1 MPTNK
6 KPNPGAPPAPTLSR
20 IVVNEKKAPVWR
32 WEQFQKTPATPEELE
47 AMWSHP
53 AAHGPGIVCGKVS
66 GGLEVIDIDTKND
79 PAGTLHTDYF
89 AQIDPELF
97 ARLYIVG
104 TRSGGAHVYYRCAQ
118 PEGNQK
124 LAPRPATA
132 ADVDSTPGHPI
143 YLIETRG
150 EGGQV
155 VCPPTPGYSV
165 IQGSEAEIPYLTDIE
180 RNELLNL
187 ARSFGTWEPV
197 PEPLPQRTPSGGSLD
212 TLTPWQDYNQ
222 KATAGTIREL
232 LEAAGWKFVHSRGPK
247 VFYLRPGKT
256 DSATSGDWNEE
267 KRLFGVFSTNA
278 HPFEPGKGYTPAAV
292 LNALQFAGDWKATG
306 AHLRRLGYGQPIKG
320 ERLKGTQRAAA
331 MIRAN
336 KSETKILATL
346 QSEGLAENEE
356 GARELLEAAQSLAEG
371 ENGDFWQF
379 TQGGGVKIQQTAFY
393 TLLESWGFHRLK
405 DAPGVYIQTEGKVL
419 REVDPGKMAAAV
431 FRYLHQVQA
440 PAEVENQFRKQAPQL
455 LAAGALAVN
464 LAELEATALRDTPD
478 AKYLPFLNG
487 LAVMDKAGTVTVIP
501 YSEAPAHI
509 WEPHIIPR
517 TFDPEPDFPFTLAGN
532 TEPVFYTFLRC
543 IAGEVNHGPTE
554 ATPRTD
560 YALRVFGYLCDTRKD
575 KARPW
580 AVVLSEETADDNK
593 GGGTGKGIFMHGVN
607 HAAPVC
613 LIPGKEWKPNDI
625 FSYSRVTAATRC
637 VFLDD
642 VKKGFDLELLNNAIT
657 EGLKWRTLYKSERFF
672 PFEDSPKFAISTN
685 YAVDLDAEHAARRAR
700 VLEFAPHFGRNR
712 TPADYF
718 GHTLFDD
725 WNQHEWNRFFNL
737 VFYAVAQ
744 YRRHGEGLEVKPPS
758 EAHQLKAA
766 RLKFG
771 RDFVQWIEESR
782 EELAGTTATKE
793 SIHEKFLRDTGTDKK
808 EYTAHR
814 FYKAMEQAAGELG
827 LPLTAIRTGSGPRQ
841 YRFLN
846 PGADL

>member
-1 MPTNK
+1 MPASNK
-6 KPNPGAPPAPTLSR
+6 PSNGAPPAPLSR
-20 IVVNEKKAPVWR
+20 IIVNANKRPVTAWKKYQER
-32 WEQFQKTPATPEELE
+32 PATPEELE
-47 AMWSHP
+47 AMRRHP
-53 AAHGPGIVCGKVS
+53 NAHSEGIVCGPVS

-79 PAGTLHTDYF
+79 PAGTIHADYF
-89 AQIDPELF
+89 AEIDPALF
-97 ARLYIVG
+97 SRLYIVG

-124 LAPRPATA
+124 LAHRPATA
-132 ADVDSTPGHPI
+132 ADVNSPPGHPI
-143 YLIETRG
+143 YTIETRG
-150 EGGQV
+150 AGGYV
-155 VCPPTPGYSV
+155 VAPPSPGYSV
-165 IQGSEAEIPYLTDIE
+165 IQGSEAEIPFLTDAE
-180 RNELLNL
+180 RAELLNL
-187 ARSFGTWEPV
+187 ARSFSVWQPE
-197 PEPLPQRTPSGGSLD
+197 PEPLPQRTPSGGTLD
-212 TLTPWQDYNQ
+212 TLSCFRDYSEQ
-222 KATAGTIREL
+222 ATAGTIREL

-247 VFYLRPGKT
+247 DFYLRPGKT
-256 DSATSGDWNEE
+256 DSVTSGDWHNGL
-267 KRLFGVFSTNA
+267 RLFGVFSTNA
-278 HPFEPGKGYTPAAV
+278 HPFEPGKGYSPAAV
-292 LNALQFAGDWKATG
+292 LNALQFAGDWKATA
-306 AHLRRLGYGQPIKG
+306 AHLRRLGYGQQIQG

-336 KSETKILATL
+336 KSESKILATL

-356 GARELLEAAQSLAEG
+356 GARELLEAAQSLAES

-379 TQGGGVKIQQTAFY
+379 TQAGGVKIVYPAFY
-393 TLLESWGFHRLK
+393 TLLQSWGFHRLK
-405 DAPGVYIQTEGKVL
+405 DTPGVYIQTEGKVL

-464 LAELEATALRDTPD
+464 LAELEATALRDTPE

-487 LAVMDKAGTVTVIP
+487 LAVMDQAGAVTVIP
-501 YSEAPAHI
+501 YNEAPAHI

-517 TFDPEPDFPFTLAGN
+517 TFDPDGDFIINPA
-532 TEPVFYTFLRC
+532 EAEFYRFLQC
-543 IAGEVNHGPTE
+543 IAGEANHSPTE

-593 GGGTGKGIFMHGVN
+593 GGGTGKGLFMHGVN
-607 HAAPVC
+607 QAAPVC
-613 LIPGKEWKPNDI
+613 LIPGKEWNPDAR
-625 FSYSRVTAATRC
+625 FTYSRVTAATRC

-642 VKKGFDLELLNNAIT
+642 VNKRFNLEALNNAIT
-657 EGLKWRTLYKSERFF
+657 EGLRVERKGKDERLFAYH
-672 PFEDSPKFAISTN
+672 EAPKFAVSTN
-685 YAVDLDAEHAARRAR
+685 YAVDLEAEHAARRAR
-700 VLEFAPHFGRNR
+700 VLEFAPYFGRHR

-718 GHTLFDD
+718 GHLLFDD
-725 WNQHEWNRFFNL
+725 WDQHEWNRFYNL
-737 VFYAVAQ
+737 VFCAVWQ

-766 RLKFG
+766 RIKYG

-782 EELAGTTATKE
+782 EELAGTTADKSTLYG
-793 SIHEKFLRDTGTDKK
+793 KFLTDSGTDQKQ
-808 EYTAHR
+808 YSAHR

-827 LPLTAIRTGSGPRQ
+827 LPLTTIRSGSGPRQ
-841 YRFLN
+841 YRFLK
-846 PGADL
+846 PGEGL